1 MKHINNLII
10 SLLLIIPLTINSQS
24 IVKHQ
29 NTIEVNS
36 TVKITKEITVYRTK
50 VMLNFIEEGDYSS
63 LEEFKETYL
72 KKTQEKGFKI
82 ENFKE
87 NELEY
92 LTMGYQKSGTLY
104 TYETS
109 SKEKFLSL
117 LKTHINGIYYY
128 DFEQKFIFN
137 EKVYDKSLEKIIA
150 KAKVRA
156 NKTAKKINR
165 KIGKIIMI
173 KDNTPLLE
181 NEWYPMPSKDHLNFD
196 ITFEML

>member
-10 SLLLIIPLTINSQS
+10 ALLLIIPLTINSQS

-29 NTIEVNS
+29 NIIEVNS
-36 TVKITKEITVYRTK
+36 TVKITKEIIVYRVK
-50 VMLNFIEEGDYSS
+50 VMFNFIGEGDDYSS
-63 LEEFKETYL
+63 LEEKKEAYL
-72 KKTQEKGFKI
+72 KKTQKKGFKI

-92 LTMGYQKSGTLY
+92 LIMGYKKGVLY

-117 LKTHINGIYYY
+117 LKIHINGIYYY

-150 KAKVRA
+150 KAKVKA
-156 NKTAKKINR
+156 NKIAKKINR
-165 KIGKIIMI
+165 RIGKIIMI